1 MKHILPII
9 VIAQFLCTSLWFAG
23 NAVLSD
29 VVKVLQVEEH
39 FLAHLTSAVQIGF
52 ITGTLVFAVL
62 MFADRYAPS
71 KVFFFSSILAAAF
84 NLGVVIQGIHS
95 TELLF
100 FRFMTGFFLAGIYPV
115 GMKIAS
121 DYYQAGLGK
130 SLGFLVGALVLGTAF
145 PHLVKG
151 MTLGVD
157 WTYVIYGTSVLCIVG
172 GLLVLLFIP
181 DGPFRKAGQ
190 KLNLSQFLQGFRI
203 QKFRSAALGYF
214 GHMWEV
220 YTFWAFV
227 PVMLGVYNSVYPE
240 ANFNVALYSFL
251 IIASGGPACVI
262 GGVLSQKFGA
272 GKTAATFL
280 ALSCMCCFLSPFFLL
295 NPSPI
300 VFIFFLFI
308 WGITV
313 VPDSPLFSSLVAQSA
328 PEMVRGSSITIVTC
342 IGFSITIVSIQLISM
357 LSNTISPQYVY
368 MVMAIGPVLGLFAII
383 GQSRQQQVR

>member
-1 MKHILPII
+1 LPII
-9 VIAQFLCTSLWFAG
+9 IVAQFLCTSLWFAG

-39 FLAHLTSAVQIGF
+39 FLANLTSAVQIGF

-62 MFADRYAPS
+62 MIADRYAPS

-95 TELLF
+95 TDLLF

-145 PHLVKG
+145 PHLLKG
-151 MTLGVD
+151 MAIGID
-157 WTYVIYGTSVLCIVG
+157 WTYVIFGTSVLCVVG

-227 PVMLGVYNSVYPE
+227 PVMLAAYNSVYPD
-240 ANFNVALYSFL
+240 ANFNVPFCSFL
-251 IIASGGPACVI
+251 IIALGGPACVV
-262 GGVLSQKFGA
+262 GGILSQKFGA
-272 GKTAATFL
+272 GKSAAMFL
-280 ALSCMCCFLSPFFLL
+280 TLSCLCCFLSPLFLL
-295 NPSPI
+295 NASPA
-300 VFIFFLFI
+300 VFIIFLFV

-357 LSNTISPQYVY
+357 LSDIVALPYGY
-368 MVMAIGPVLGLFAII
+368 MILGIGPVVGLVAILRPASK
-383 GQSRQQQVR
+383 Q